1 MKKIALFFLYVIL
14 FFAAL
19 LFFTPKENLYYF
31 GEEQLKPL
39 GVVIADEEVIDHGF
53 SLSLKGATIY
63 FKKIRSADIGSIN
76 AKIFALYNNL
86 HVENIVLDPAV
97 EQFFPPEI
105 TYVNVTHSIFSPL
118 QVHADAE
125 GDFGS
130 ATAQVNL
137 ADRNG
142 TVIVT
147 PSKIMT
153 SRFRNTL
160 RQLKKSKGGDYYYE
174 FKF

>member
-1 MKKIALFFLYVIL
+1 MKKIALFVLYVIL

-53 SLSLKGATIY
+53 SLSLEHATIY
-63 FKKIRSADIGSIN
+63 FKKIRSAKIASIST
-76 AKIFALYNNL
+76 KVFGVYNNL
-86 HVENIVLDPAV
+86 YVENIVLDPAV

-105 TYVNVTHSIFSPL
+105 THINVTHSLLSPL
-118 QVHADAE
+118 QVTADAE

-142 TVIVT
+142 TLVVI
-147 PSKIMT
+147 PSKMMT

>member
-1 MKKIALFFLYVIL
+1 MKKIALFFLYLIL

-31 GEEQLKPL
+31 GEEQLKSL
-39 GVVIADEEVIDHGF
+39 GVVIGGEEAVDHGF
-53 SLSLKGATIY
+53 SLSISHATLY
-63 FKKIRSADIGSIN
+63 VKKIRSAQVEKLDALILG
-76 AKIFALYNNL
+76 LYNKISI
-86 HVENIVLDPAV
+86 ENIVLDPAV

-105 TYVNVTHSIFSPL
+105 SHVNITHSLLSPL
-118 QVHADAE
+118 QIHGDAE

-130 ATAQVNL
+130 ATAQINL

-142 TVIVT
+142 TLIMV
-147 PSKIMT
+147 PSKMMR

-160 RQLKKSKGGDYYYE
+160 RQLKKSKAGDYYYE

>member
-39 GVVIADEEVIDHGF
+39 GIVLADEEVIDHGF
-53 SLSLKGATIY
+53 SLSLEHATLY
-63 FKKIRSADIGSIN
+63 FKKIRSAEIAHVD
-76 AKIFALYNNL
+76 AKIFAVYNSLYI
-86 HVENIVLDPAV
+86 EKIVLDPAV
-97 EQFFPPEI
+97 DQFFPPEI
-105 TYVNVTHSIFSPL
+105 SHINVTHSVLSPL
-118 QVHADAE
+118 HVSADAE

-130 ATAQVNL
+130 ATAQINL

-142 TVIVT
+142 TLVVV
-147 PSKIMT
+147 PSKMMT

-160 RQLKKSKGGDYYYE
+160 RQLKKSKEGDYYYE

>member
-1 MKKIALFFLYVIL
+1 MKKIALFFLYLIL

-31 GEEQLKPL
+31 GEEKFKPL

-53 SLSLKGATIY
+53 SLSLEHATLY
-63 FKKIRSADIGSIN
+63 FKKIRSAEVAHLD
-76 AKIFALYNNL
+76 AKIFALYNSL
-86 HVENIVLDPAV
+86 HVEDIVLDPAV
-97 EQFFPPEI
+97 DQFFPPEI
-105 TYVNVTHSIFSPL
+105 THITVTHSILSPL

-130 ATAQVNL
+130 ATAQIDL

-142 TVIVT
+142 TLTVL
-147 PSKIMT
+147 PSKMMK

-160 RQLKKSKGGDYYYE
+160 RQLKKSKEGDYYYE